1 MLLFPL
7 TCFPR
12 CRLCS
17 SSQPQAFPAPLLWA
31 QSTDERLTEAGAK
44 GGQDACKDVQRLPR
58 TTCLGSGLCRPL
70 GTEAGQRHAPRW
82 AAQGPK
88 HGGGWPA
95 DLVSL

>member
-44 GGQDACKDVQRLPR
+44 GGAGRLRRCPQAAEDHLSWFRTVQA
-58 TTCLGSGLCRPL
+58 LG
-70 GTEAGQRHAPRW
+70 
-82 AAQGPK
+82 K
-88 HGGGWPA
+88 
-95 DLVSL
+95 